1 VDIVLF
7 SYFLERSQFKTDYLK
22 LFHVAAQH
30 GSEINIL
37 MMITNFINFYL
48 HLKTLGFIFKGHS
61 SLKMGYEA
69 FVCKLFKIVA
79 L

>member
-37 MMITNFINFYL
+37 MMITNFIKNL
-48 HLKTLGFIFKGHS
+48 SSSHGFN
-61 SLKMGYEA
+61 LE
-69 FVCKLFKIVA
+69 L
-79 L
+79 